1 MQNREG
7 IKVTSE
13 SALPPDLARAIR
25 RSWRTPAGRQLL
37 GEAGLT
43 PASITGAAD
52 FARIPVVRRED
63 VAELQRAYPERAGF
77 SSVPLNRLP
86 WLGLHPGGELD
97 PSYAGRSAP
106 ALLADLFTTMGMRR
120 GDVVVD
126 TFNYHLSSVAHAF
139 DAAAHRI
146 GAAVVPAGPGN
157 SQLQLDLMARV
168 GATVWLGF
176 PSFLG
181 KMLDEAPPSV
191 IDALKLRLAICGG
204 EYAPKIRM
212 DLRDRFGVDSRDFYG
227 VSIVGP
233 VAYECELGDGYH
245 LRPEVHVE
253 LLVPETGDPATP
265 GEVGEI
271 VLTPTRNEF
280 ALLRLA
286 TGDLSQW
293 LDGECRCGR
302 AGPRLK
308 GVLGRIGASVKVRGT
323 FIHPRDVGQLAQD
336 VPHVAGC
343 QVRVSRPAGSK
354 RDLIAVLVAAAPD
367 LPARARDSVLGQVAA
382 AFSARC
388 RLRSDEVSWTDQ
400 VAEGPPVVDERPWEV
415 S

>member
-1 MQNREG
+1 MVG
-7 IKVTSE
+7 TE
-13 SALPPDLARAIR
+13 SALPPELTRAVR
-25 RSWRTPAGRQLL
+25 RAWRSPAGRQLL
-37 GEAGLT
+37 EEAGLT
-43 PASITGAAD
+43 PATVRSAAD
-52 FARIPVVRRED
+52 FSRIRVVRRED
-63 VAELQRAYPERAGF
+63 VVELQNAYPDRAGF

-106 ALLADLFTTMGMRR
+106 AILADLFAAMGMRR

-139 DAAAHRI
+139 DAAAHRL

-157 SQLQLDLMARV
+157 SQLQLDIIQRV

-181 KMLDEAPPSV
+181 KMLGEAPPAA
-191 IDALKLRLAICGG
+191 IDGLKLRLAICGG
-204 EYAPKIRM
+204 EYAPKIRSE
-212 DLRDRFGVDSRDFYG
+212 LRQRFGVDSRDFYG
-227 VSIVGP
+227 VSLVGP
-233 VAYECELGDGYH
+233 VAYECELGEGYH

-253 LLVPETGDPATP
+253 LLVPETGEPAGP
-265 GEVGEI
+265 GEAGEI
-271 VLTPTRNEF
+271 VLTPTRNEY
-280 ALLRLA
+280 ALLRLG

-293 LDGECRCGR
+293 LDEACACGQ

-308 GVLGRIGASVKVRGT
+308 GILGRIGASVKVRGT

-336 VPHVAGC
+336 VPHVARC
-343 QVRVSRPAGSK
+343 HVRVARPAGSK
-354 RDLIAVLVAAAPD
+354 KDLIIVIAEAGPE
-367 LPARARDSVLGQVAA
+367 LPGEARDTVLAQIGA

-388 RLRSDEVSWTDQ
+388 RLRSDEVIWADSPHD
-400 VAEGPPVVDERPWEV
+400 GPAVVDERDWEV